1 MSSGDQLTEL
11 ENAVQ
16 NVADAITRHG
26 TGIRNDLE
34 RIADGITPPVSIE
47 TRNDGLEVIN
57 LTDGLVYIGDQL
69 ARVVDRLEVIAD
81 ALPSLEAND
90 G

>member
-1 MSSGDQLTEL
+1 MSSSDQLTEL

-16 NVADAITRHG
+16 NVADAFSHG
-26 TGIRNDLE
+26 SGLRNDLE
-34 RIADGITPPVSIE
+34 RIADGIAPPVGIE
-47 TRNDGLEVIN
+47 ARNDGLEVVN

-81 ALPSLEAND
+81 ALPSVKD
-90 G
+90 